1 MSSAVYR
8 MMLIK
13 RPKKVAGEGSK
24 ENSGKNKGA

>member
-1 MSSAVYR
+1 MSRAVYTI
-8 MMLIK
+8 MLIK